1 MTIISELTLKAKN
14 TDTKVSVINKI
25 NVEVSVCFIAKIINK
40 VPDKV
45 ATK

>member
-1 MTIISELTLKAKN
+1 MTISSELTLKAKN
-14 TDTKVSVINKI
+14 TDTKVSVINRI

-40 VPDKV
+40 VLDIK